1 MTEDKLTTDDRKTI
15 KLDLKISYIIGL
27 FFLVAVLLFIVLI
40 YFGGTFF
47 GFKPTDG
54 FVQRGIY
61 IFSIFFFIMALVW
74 TSYLKHYIDL
84 IKGVKV
90 SLTLSEFKVVT
101 EKDKTYLISKDTQ
114 YGRIEVYEGLLK
126 FIDLNR
132 PLKIQLAK
140 HSKAMLFISHDT
152 DNYLNKPI

>member
-1 MTEDKLTTDDRKTI
+1 
-15 KLDLKISYIIGL
+15 
-27 FFLVAVLLFIVLI
+27 
-40 YFGGTFF
+40 
-47 GFKPTDG
+47 
-54 FVQRGIY
+54 
-61 IFSIFFFIMALVW
+61 MALVW